1 MNKQRIAE
9 LRQSLADENISYSEI
24 IDIDVAAASLGID
37 VDQEG
42 ILPGDKLDLIEDKLY
57 GRQG

>member
-9 LRQSLADENISYSEI
+9 LRQSLEDENISYSEI

-42 ILPGDKLDLIEDKLY
+42 ILPGDILDLIEEKLY